1 MGLATIAHAAPSQCS
16 ASVLRPRRPTAQTS
30 SVATADTDTRS
41 FAAEA
46 GPAFGLATRLHV
58 APSQWSVS
66 VRSSNAFVNHVPT
79 AQMSSGATAS
89 TSDSAFG
96 NGPLFGLGTT
106 NHAVPSQCSIK
117 VRLGEPCP
125 YEPTAQTS
133 SAASA
138 TTALS

>member
-1 MGLATIAHAAPSQCS
+1 M
-16 ASVLRPRRPTAQTS
+16 
-30 SVATADTDTRS
+30 
-41 FAAEA
+41 
-46 GPAFGLATRLHV
+46 
-58 APSQWSVS
+58 
-66 VRSSNAFVNHVPT
+66 NHVPT

-106 NHAVPSQCSIK
+106 DHAVPSQCSIK
-117 VRLGEPCP
+117 VRLGAPCP
-125 YEPTAQTS
+125 YEPTAQAS